1 MKSFKEKYNEVLR
14 ENRSMVE
21 ERTHIERQL
30 QKTIQNKDSSISDIS
45 RQFQDQL
52 QYYKRINRDQDEKIK
67 SMSNKMMEIEGQ
79 LDLSRGQQ
87 DKIRRNYESSIKEAA
102 DAKQK
107 EKSAKKALKVKEQEI
122 LSMETEHATMKQK
135 LKSIDQITKLEVDK
149 QRQ

>member
-67 SMSNKMMEIEGQ
+67 NMSNKMMEIEGQ

-149 QRQ
+149 QR